1 MTEILTGSEVREI
14 KEIFNYYDTEN
25 IGYLKDKELRNFID
39 TMTLYFQVYEL
50 ANVIHLVNSY
60 NDGNM
65 YYKEFIKYILEDV

>member
-1 MTEILTGSEVREI
+1 MEI
-14 KEIFNYYDTEN
+14 KEIFNYYDKEN
-25 IGYLKDKELRNFID
+25 IDYLKDKELRNFID

>member
-1 MTEILTGSEVREI
+1 MEI